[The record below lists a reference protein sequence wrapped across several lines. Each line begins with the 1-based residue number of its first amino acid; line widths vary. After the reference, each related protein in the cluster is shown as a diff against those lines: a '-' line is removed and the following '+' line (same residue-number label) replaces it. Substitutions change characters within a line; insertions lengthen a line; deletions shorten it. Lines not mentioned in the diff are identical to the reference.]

1 MKNYGCLTFFLIL
14 MLSACTSDETLTP
27 EAQIKNWV
35 NEVERG
41 VEKKDI
47 KAIRQLIV
55 GTYKDKQNN
64 DKQNNDK
71 QKIISLFRYQFIK
84 NHSIHLFT
92 HIKEIKISD
101 KTKATLGVLVIMTGK
116 PMDSQKVH
124 ERLKGDFY
132 RFDIKLENEFDQ
144 WRAVSAQWKKSAA
157 DDFTINQ

>member
-1 MKNYGCLTFFLIL
+1 

-64 DKQNNDK
+64 DKQ
-71 QKIISLFRYQFIK
+71 KIISLFRYQFIK

-92 HIKEIKISD
+92 HIKEI
-101 KTKATLGVLVIMTGK
+101 
-116 PMDSQKVH
+116 
-124 ERLKGDFY
+124 
-132 RFDIKLENEFDQ
+132 
-144 WRAVSAQWKKSAA
+144 
-157 DDFTINQ
+157 